1 MRIEVKRKIMSF
13 SFIGKTYR
21 FIIFNLYKY
30 FPKIAVMI
38 EFRLVMG
45 YRLNLKNPQTMNEKI
60 QYLKFYDNTILKTK
74 CADKY
79 EVREYVK
86 SKGLGNILNNII
98 GIYNSPQEIN
108 YNALP
113 EKFVLKNTNGSGCN
127 LIIKNKKDIPL
138 DQINSILE
146 GWMKEE
152 FGVMYYEPQYKG
164 IKSRI
169 LCEEYLEDELFR
181 ELPDYKV
188 YCSCGNVIM
197 TEVILN
203 RFKNKETS
211 CYHFDKNWN
220 FIEANTSDDSELK
233 KLTKPHNYTEFINI
247 CERLSKDFKFVRV
260 DLYIVNNR
268 IYFGELTFTS
278 KGGYDNDFSYDVDK
292 WIGSKIRL

>member
-1 MRIEVKRKIMSF
+1 MRIETKRKIMSF
-13 SFIGKTYR
+13 GFVRKPYR
-21 FIIFNLYKY
+21 FMIYYLYKY
-30 FPKIAVMI
+30 FPKIAVKI

-45 YRLNLKNPQTMNEKI
+45 YKLNLKNPQTMNEKI
-60 QYLKFYDNTILKTK
+60 QYLKFYDNTELKKK

-79 EVREYVK
+79 EVREYIK
-86 SKGLGNILNNII
+86 SKGLEYILNNII

-108 YNALP
+108 YDILP
-113 EKFVLKNTNGSGCN
+113 ERFVLKNTNGSGCN
-127 LIIKNKKDIPL
+127 LIIKNKKDVSF
-138 DQINSILE
+138 DQIKSTLE
-146 GWMKEE
+146 NWMKEE

-164 IKSRI
+164 IKTRI
-169 LCEEYLEDELFR
+169 LCEEYLEDETFK

-188 YCSCGNVIM
+188 YCSNGNVIM

-211 CYHFDKNWN
+211 CYHFDKDWN
-220 FIEANTSDDSELK
+220 FIEANTIDDCELK
-233 KLTKPHNYTEFINI
+233 KLVKPCNYSEFIDI
-247 CERLSKDFKFVRV
+247 CETLSKDFKFVRV

-292 WIGSKIRL
+292 WIGSKIQL